1 MATIKKSQVR
11 EAINEYQAKA
21 IEEVTKKHFEKKEAF
36 RTQILKQ
43 EPELNSLYEAFKKV
57 KQVVSGE
64 STMADSLFYGCFR
77 ELKAAPVCNT
87 FEEFESYI
95 KNCIAWWSFPG
106 FSELEHAYESE
117 KSEIYNEYDKVRELM
132 KSIPSTQKCI
142 AELEKI
148 GFDLSDLKPEVTKA
162 VAIIEVDKTKL
173 GLVKK
178 DN

>member
-11 EAINEYQAKA
+11 NAINEYQAKA
-21 IEEVTKKHFEKKEAF
+21 IKEVNERFFEKKEAF

-77 ELKAAPVCNT
+77 ELRAAPVCNT

-95 KNCIAWWSFPG
+95 KKCIAWWSFPG
-106 FSELEHAYESE
+106 FSELEHAHESE
-117 KSEIYNEYDKVRELM
+117 KSEIYKEYDKVRELM

-142 AELEKI
+142 AELEKL

-162 VAIIEVDKTKL
+162 VALIEVDKTKL

-178 DN
+178 EN